1 MNNDYTRPIY
11 DESENGD
18 MSAMPLDSLPIAMAY
33 VPMQKWQRLYEPE
46 VALERGTLFS
56 ELDLPFIGKAACDN
70 D

>member
-56 ELDLPFIGKAACDN
+56 ELDLPFIGKAACD
-70 D
+70 DD

>member
-1 MNNDYTRPIY
+1 MNNDYTNPIY
-11 DESENGD
+11 NESENCDLSGT
-18 MSAMPLDSLPIAMAY
+18 PLDSLPIAMAY

>member
-1 MNNDYTRPIY
+1 MNIEYTPPML
-11 DESENGD
+11 DESGNGEI
-18 MSAMPLDSLPIAMAY
+18 SAMPLDSLPIAMAY
-33 VPMQKWQRLYEPE
+33 VPIQKWQRLYEPD

>member
-1 MNNDYTRPIY
+1 MNIEYTPPTL
-11 DESENGD
+11 DESGNGEI
-18 MSAMPLDSLPIAMAY
+18 SAMPLDSLPIAMAY
-33 VPMQKWQRLYEPE
+33 VPIQKWQRLYEPD

>member
-1 MNNDYTRPIY
+1 MNIEYTPPTL
-11 DESENGD
+11 DESGNGEI
-18 MSAMPLDSLPIAMAY
+18 SAMPLDSLPIAMAY